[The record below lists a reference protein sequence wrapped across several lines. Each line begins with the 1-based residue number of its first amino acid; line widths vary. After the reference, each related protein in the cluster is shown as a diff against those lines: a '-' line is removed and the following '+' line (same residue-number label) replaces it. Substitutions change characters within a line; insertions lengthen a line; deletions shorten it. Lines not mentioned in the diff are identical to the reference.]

1 MLKKMQIILTL
12 GMLIFVWEEMTSLFV
27 LKKKKKEKI
36 KFVICLLPE

>member
-27 LKKKKKEKI
+27 LKKKKQE
-36 KFVICLLPE
+36 